1 MPVMRLTEEELTA
14 RKRRN
19 LWIAL
24 GLVAFIVLIFMTTF
38 LRLKQNLAD
47 RKAMYGPAVAVAEAP
62 ASLPGDQP

>member
-1 MPVMRLTEEELTA
+1 MPLMRLTDEELTA

-24 GLVAFIVLIFMTTF
+24 GLVAFIVLVFLTTF

-47 RKAMYGPAVAVAEAP
+47 RKAMYGPAVAEAP

>member
-47 RKAMYGPAVAVAEAP
+47 RKAMYGPAVAEAP